1 MAFVLP
7 ILACA
12 CAAVRPAAPEPEPEP
27 APMTGSLP
35 GDRIPAFR
43 ATVHRP
49 AAGLEEPFDSHA
61 TKGAT
66 LYIVNSTT
74 CPFCED
80 YAERMREIEQR
91 FMPRGIDVVHVYPNR
106 AETPDEKLAWHA
118 GKRFLGGQI
127 LDADAAIAHLLDADR
142 TPIVYVAL
150 GDGMLVY
157 RGAIDDAPS
166 GGIVEHPYLADALE
180 AVLAGRPVAVESTE
194 PYG

>member
-1 MAFVLP
+1 MRLALLLTL
-7 ILACA
+7 LACA
-12 CAAVRPAAPEPEPEP
+12 CASTRPAAP

-35 GDRIPAFR
+35 GDRIPSFQ

-49 AAGLEEPFDSHA
+49 SAGLEEPFDSHA

-106 AETPDEKLAWHA
+106 AEPAEEKRTWHA
-118 GKRFLGGQI
+118 AQRFLGGQI
-127 LDADAAIAHLLDADR
+127 LDTEAAIAHLLAADR
-142 TPIVYVAL
+142 TPMVYVARA
-150 GDGMLVY
+150 DGILAY

-166 GGIVEHPYLADALE
+166 GGLVQSPYLADALE
-180 AVLAGRPVAVESTE
+180 AILAGRPVTVESTD